1 MTLDEALLKFSP
13 AWYKVY
19 YISHFNSAQLDLS
32 YGKWYIFVHYIKK
45 LLSNKSYLPRIT
57 SYWLSKKLTKSK
69 NVMINI
75 SFRDEPRIFYG
86 NFKLLLGV
94 LNTKFK
100 PVQLLLKCNF
110 YSHMPSSNIYCL
122 QNTDINIYKVLI
134 PTGEGFYKIVA
145 INKIFFSRS

>member
-1 MTLDEALLKFSP
+1 M
-13 AWYKVY
+13 VY
-19 YISHFNSAQLDLS
+19 FCPH
-32 YGKWYIFVHYIKK
+32 IKK